1 MKLTLA
7 IVVLVAGLSAC
18 GGSSSS
24 SKSSSS
30 SSSSPPSMDTLIARA
45 TALKVKS
52 MNADIATSV
61 PGAATG
67 AATQTLAGT
76 VSMQLQ
82 PSLAGSFRFSV
93 GGQTLLERIVGTMV
107 YLNLPSIAAHDGG
120 RPWVAFDISAASAAT
135 GIDLNEL
142 LQDARNADPT
152 STLRLLAAK
161 RLFHETG
168 PSTLAGQR
176 VIGLTGSFTPENL
189 PSTGLLSAKLQAQ
202 LKAKLTQLGATRE
215 DVTTY
220 LAYSGEPVKIV
231 TTLVTAAH
239 GTITST
245 VNVHGINIP
254 VVVAAPPKAQTI
266 SLAQLKKLPPSA

>member
-1 MKLTLA
+1 MVTSLTRSQVLGYRVRAQQLDRDSGELGDTAILDIGVQETGPDGARWALA
-7 IVVLVAGLSAC
+7 NRGVDVSGISDDELVMAW
-18 GGSSSS
+18 
-24 SKSSSS
+24 
-30 SSSSPPSMDTLIARA
+30 TIR
-45 TALKVKS
+45 
-52 MNADIATSV
+52 
-61 PGAATG
+61 GA
-67 AATQTLAGT
+67 
-76 VSMQLQ
+76 
-82 PSLAGSFRFSV
+82 PH
-93 GGQTLLERIVGTMV
+93 V
-107 YLNLPSIAAHDGG
+107 YRRENLPSIAAHDGG

-161 RLFHETG
+161 RLFHEIGT
-168 PSTLAGQR
+168 STIAGQR
-176 VIGLTGSFTPENL
+176 VVGLTGSFTPANL
-189 PSTGLLSAKLQAQ
+189 PSSGLISAKLQAQ

-220 LAYSGEPVKIV
+220 LAYSGEPVRIV

-239 GTITST
+239 GSITST

-254 VVVAAPPKAQTI
+254 VVVAAPPAAQTI

>member
-1 MKLTLA
+1 
-7 IVVLVAGLSAC
+7 
-18 GGSSSS
+18 
-24 SKSSSS
+24 
-30 SSSSPPSMDTLIARA
+30 
-45 TALKVKS
+45 

-61 PGAATG
+61 PGAG
-67 AATQTLAGT
+67 PGGATQTLAGT

-93 GGQTLLERIVGTMV
+93 GGQTLRERIVGTMV

-135 GIDLNEL
+135 GLDLNQL

-168 PSTLAGQR
+168 TSTIAGQR
-176 VIGLTGSFTPENL
+176 VIGLTGSFTPGNL
-189 PSTGLLSAKLQAQ
+189 PSSGQISAKLQAQ

-220 LAYSGEPVKIV
+220 LAYSGEPVRIV

-239 GTITST
+239 GSITST

-254 VVVAAPPKAQTI
+254 VVVAAPPAAQTI